1 MAARMPTAWNP
12 SADLSQVPERPGVY
26 LFKDQAGKVLY
37 VGKAANLRARLSS
50 YRRMATDERSNV
62 RFMEK
67 DACEVETIVTRTEKE
82 AFLLEDSLI
91 KTRKPPHNIRLK
103 DDKSFLMIRLDLD
116 ERFPRLKFV
125 RAHSPKAGA
134 AGRSRLFGPYAS
146 ARRVRSTLEALH
158 RVVPLRDCPDIV
170 LNHRTRPCLRHPLGL
185 CSAPCVDLI
194 GEGDYA
200 QLVEKAARVLSG
212 DAADVERELEREMRE
227 ASKRHE
233 FERAAVW
240 RDRLAALRG
249 TIEGQGALPRDKVRR
264 DVVHFARRGDEVV
277 AHRLAFRDGRLSES
291 RSHAF
296 RSQLPDAEMLHS
308 AITAL
313 YAGGVREVPEELVV
327 PLEPADCPLLQT
339 VLGAGVRIV
348 VPRSG
353 ERLRAL
359 ELAGENA
366 RVELLRRER
375 EADVEQTAL
384 AELAGIAG
392 LQAPPEVVDG
402 FDISNLQGTNVVA
415 SRVRFRSG
423 HPDKSGYRRFKVRNV
438 EGQDDFA
445 SMREVV
451 VRSLRRGV
459 DEGDLP
465 DLVVI
470 DGGAAQLAS
479 ALEAREEAG
488 AFDVAMIGLAKAR
501 SERKVKGKRAAASEE
516 RIFLPGKTEAVELPQ
531 HGAAKHFL
539 ERVRDEAHRFAIT
552 YHRKERGRIQ
562 SQLDSIP
569 GVGAAKRRAL
579 LVRFGS
585 VQGVAK
591 ASVEELAAVPG
602 IGRELARTIQEHLA
616 R

>member
-1 MAARMPTAWNP
+1 MRFDWSAEAELGDVP
-12 SADLSQVPERPGVY
+12 SNPGVY
-26 LFKDQAGKVLY
+26 LFKDAEGKVLY
-37 VGKAANLRARLSS
+37 VGKAANLRARLAS
-50 YRRMATDERSNV
+50 YRRMATDERQNV

-67 DACEVETIVTRTEKE
+67 DAREVETIVTRTEKE

-103 DDKSFLMIRLDLD
+103 DDKSFLMVRLDLD

-125 RAHSPKAGA
+125 RAHSPKVGA
-134 AGRSRLFGPYAS
+134 SGRSRLFGPYAS
-146 ARRVRSTLEALH
+146 ARRVRATLEALH
-158 RVVPLRDCPDIV
+158 RVVPLRDCPDVV
-170 LNHRTRPCLRHPLGL
+170 LDHRTRPCLRHPLGL
-185 CSAPCVDLI
+185 CSAPCVGLI
-194 GEGDYA
+194 GADEYA
-200 QLVEKAARVLSG
+200 HLVEKAARVLSG
-212 DAADVERELEREMRE
+212 DASEVERELEREMRE
-227 ASKRHE
+227 ASRRRE
-233 FERAAVW
+233 YERAAVW

-277 AHRLAFRDGRLSES
+277 VHRLAFRDGRLSES

-308 AITAL
+308 ALTAL
-313 YAGGVREVPEELVV
+313 YAGGLREVPEELLV
-327 PLEPADCPLLQT
+327 PLEPEGGALLRS
-339 VLGAGVRIV
+339 VLGEGVEIA
-348 VPRSG
+348 VPKTG
-353 ERLRAL
+353 DRARTL
-359 ELAGENA
+359 DLAGENA

-375 EADVEQTAL
+375 EAGAEQTAL
-384 AELAGIAG
+384 AELAGVAG
-392 LQAPPEVVDG
+392 LDSPPEVVDC
-402 FDISNLQGTNVVA
+402 FDVSNLQASNVVA
-415 SRVRFRSG
+415 SRVRFRAG
-423 HPDKSGYRRFKVRNV
+423 HPDKDGYRRFKVRGV

-451 VRSLRRGV
+451 LRSLRRGV
-459 DEGDLP
+459 EEGELP

-501 SERKVKGKRAAASEE
+501 SERNVRRKRAAPSEE
-516 RIFLPGKTEAVELPQ
+516 RVFLPGAKDAIDLPR
-531 HGAAKHFL
+531 HTAARHFL

-552 YHRKERGRIQ
+552 YHRRERGKIR

-569 GVGAAKRRAL
+569 GVGATKRRAL

-591 ASVEELAAVPG
+591 ASLEELAAVPG
-602 IGRELARTIQEHLA
+602 IGRELARTIRERLDHA
-616 R
+616 RG

>member
-1 MAARMPTAWNP
+1 MSIPWT
-12 SADLSQVPERPGVY
+12 SDADLSGVPERPGVY
-26 LFKDQAGKVLY
+26 VFKGDDGKVLY
-37 VGKAANLRARLSS
+37 VGKAANLRARLSN
-50 YRRMATDERSNV
+50 YRRMASDERSNV

-67 DACEVETIVTRTEKE
+67 DAREVETIVTRTEKE

-134 AGRSRLFGPYAS
+134 TGRSRLFGPYAS
-146 ARRVRSTLEALH
+146 ARRVRATLEALH
-158 RVVPLRDCPDIV
+158 RVVPLRDCPDVV
-170 LNHRTRPCLRHPLGL
+170 LDHRTRPCLRHPLGL
-185 CSAPCVDLI
+185 CSAPCVGLV
-194 GEGDYA
+194 GATDYA
-200 QLVEKAARVLSG
+200 QLVDKAARVLAG
-212 DAADVERELEREMRE
+212 DASDVERELEREMRE

-249 TIEGQGALPRDKVRR
+249 TIEGQGAVPRDRIHR
-264 DVVHFARRGDEVV
+264 DVLHFARRGDEVV
-277 AHRLAFRDGRLSES
+277 VQRLAFRDGRLSEI

-313 YAGGVREVPEELVV
+313 YAGGLREVPEELVV
-327 PLEPADCPLLQT
+327 PVEPADCPLLQT
-339 VLGAGVRIV
+339 VLGAGVKIV

-353 ERLRAL
+353 ERLRTL
-359 ELAGENA
+359 ELTGENA

-375 EADVEQTAL
+375 ESDVEQTAL
-384 AELAGIAG
+384 AELAGLAG
-392 LQAPPEVVDG
+392 LQAAPEVVDG

-423 HPDKSGYRRFKVRNV
+423 HPDKNGYRRFKVRNV

-445 SMREVV
+445 SMKEVV
-451 VRSLRRGV
+451 SRSLRRGL

-470 DGGAAQLAS
+470 DGGPAQLAS

-501 SERKVKGKRAAASEE
+501 SERNVKGKRAAASEE
-516 RIFLPGKTEAVELPQ
+516 RIFLPGKDEAIELPR
-531 HGAAKHFL
+531 HGAARHFL

-552 YHRKERGRIQ
+552 YHRKERGRIR

-569 GVGAAKRRAL
+569 GVGSAKRRAL

-616 R
+616 RRA

>member
-1 MAARMPTAWNP
+1 MRFDWSAE
-12 SADLSQVPERPGVY
+12 ADLGEVPSDPGVY
-26 LFKDQAGKVLY
+26 LFKDSEGKVLY
-37 VGKAANLRARLSS
+37 VGKAANLRARLAS

-134 AGRSRLFGPYAS
+134 PSGKGGRSRLFGPYAS

-158 RVVPLRDCPDIV
+158 RVVPLRDCPDVV

-185 CSAPCVDLI
+185 CSAPCVGLI
-194 GEGDYA
+194 GEPQYA
-200 QLVEKAARVLSG
+200 HLVDKAARVLSG
-212 DAADVERELEREMRE
+212 DAADVERELDREMRE
-227 ASKRHE
+227 ASRRHE

-249 TIEGQGALPRDKVRR
+249 TIEGQGAVPRDKVRR

-277 AHRLAFRDGRLSES
+277 VHRLAFRDGRLAES
-291 RSHAF
+291 RTHAF
-296 RSQLPDAEMLHS
+296 RSQLPDGEMLHS

-313 YAGGVREVPEELVV
+313 YAGGMREVPEELVV
-327 PLEPADCPLLQT
+327 PIEPADCPLLQG
-339 VLGAGVRIV
+339 VLGSGVKIV
-348 VPRSG
+348 VPKSG
-353 ERLRAL
+353 DRLRTL

-366 RVELLRRER
+366 RAELLRRER
-375 EADVEQTAL
+375 EADVEQAAL
-384 AELAGIAG
+384 AELAGLAR
-392 LQAPPEVVDG
+392 LDAPPEVVDG
-402 FDISNLQGTNVVA
+402 FDISNLQSSNVVA

-423 HPDKSGYRRFKVRNV
+423 HPDKNGYRRFKVRNV
-438 EGQDDFA
+438 AGQDDFA

-501 SERKVKGKRAAASEE
+501 PERGVKGRRAPASEE
-516 RIFLPGKTEAVELPQ
+516 RIFLPGAKDSIELPR
-531 HGAAKHFL
+531 HSAARHFL

-552 YHRKERGRIQ
+552 YHRKERGRIT

-569 GVGAAKRRAL
+569 GVGDARRKAL
-579 LVRFGS
+579 LRRFGS
-585 VQGVAK
+585 VAGVRE
-591 ASVEELAAVPG
+591 ASVESIAAVPG
-602 IGRELARTIQEHLA
+602 IGGELARTIREHLG